1 MKMTQAHALPEGLGR
16 QVTPRYFASIR
27 EALGKPREVRTTLAR
42 TVLELRA
49 ELIELGGSYA
59 QALALGRALRSAIDQ
74 TMCDDHAT
82 IQDGCEVAFFPP
94 VTGG

>member
-1 MKMTQAHALPEGLGR
+1 MTELHALPEVTGR
-16 QVTPRYFASIR
+16 QVTLRYFASLR
-27 EALGKPREVRTTLAR
+27 EALGTSREVRTTLAT

-49 ELIELGGSYA
+49 ELIDLGGSYA

-82 IQDGCEVAFFPP
+82 IPDGCEVAFFPP

>member
-1 MKMTQAHALPEGLGR
+1 MTELHALSEVTGR
-16 QVTPRYFASIR
+16 QVTLRYFASLR
-27 EALGKPREVRTTLAR
+27 EALGTSREVRTTLAT

-49 ELIELGGSYA
+49 ELIDLGGSYA

-82 IQDGCEVAFFPP
+82 IPDGCEVAFFPP